1 MIYVV
6 TKGSYSDYHIIGA
19 TTDLKNAK
27 KIAKKFSDDCDE
39 CRVEAFAEGE
49 TLLRNLWKVY
59 FKTNGDVWLCEQSD
73 YHRDY
78 YDQTRQI
85 VNTVYKRDYDLIVTV
100 EADNEEAAI
109 KIAAEKRAVYLAN
122 KNGL

>member
-6 TKGSYSDYHIIGA
+6 TQGNYSAYRIIGA
-19 TTDLKNAK
+19 TTDRETAE
-27 KIAKKFSDDCDE
+27 KIAKKFSDDSDE

-49 TLLRNLWKVY
+49 TLLRNLWRVF
-59 FKTNGDVWLCEQSD
+59 FKKNGDVFRCDLSD
-73 YHRDY
+73 FHRDY

-85 VNTVYKRDYDLIVTV
+85 IDTVYKRDYDLIVTV

-109 KIAAEKRAVYLAN
+109 KIAAEKRAMYLAN

>member
-6 TKGSYSDYHIIGA
+6 TQGNYSAYHIIGA
-19 TTDLKNAK
+19 TTDRETAE
-27 KIAKKFSDDCDE
+27 KIAKKFSDDSEE

-49 TLLRNLWKVY
+49 TLLRNLWRVF
-59 FKTNGDVWLCEQSD
+59 FKKNGDVFRCDLSD
-73 YHRDY
+73 FNRDY

-85 VNTVYKRDYDLIVTV
+85 IDTVYKRDYDLIVTV

-109 KIAAEKRAVYLAN
+109 KIAAEKRAMYLAN